1 MQKWMLIHQ
10 DKVETGDASLFTVWK
25 KNPAC
30 LLWVDI
36 EGSAD
41 DADQKLLAEML
52 ELPDAEVKVALR
64 DRHPPSFSG
73 EQDFL
78 FLLLKPLDSESKTLD
93 FDTQQMAIFGG
104 SNFVVTRHNKNSTY
118 LDTLWSMVVEGKR
131 RIQSPY
137 QMFALLSQRMVNRY
151 GRVLLD
157 LEERLDSLEDELM
170 QDLNETHMQE
180 LVGYNTALRKMRRI
194 LKYHVTV
201 TDQLT
206 HYAERF
212 KVDDWVDEYQDISSQ
227 AERFNSLAELYQNVI
242 NDLIDGYIS
251 LNAHHLNQVMKVLTV
266 VTVVFLPLSLLVGIY
281 GMNFEYMPELKAQNG
296 YFILISVMIGIAS
309 TLALIFR
316 RLKWL

>member
-1 MQKWMLIHQ
+1 MQKWMLIHE
-10 DKVETGDASLFTVWK
+10 DKVETGDASLFPVWK

-30 LLWVDI
+30 LLWVNI
-36 EGSAD
+36 EGPAD
-41 DADQKLLAEML
+41 SADQKLLVEML
-52 ELPDAEVKVALR
+52 ELPEAEVKVALR

-78 FLLLKPLDSESKTLD
+78 FLLLKPLDSDSKTLD
-93 FDTQQMAIFGG
+93 FNTQQMAIFGG
-104 SNFVVTRHNKNSTY
+104 ANFVITRHNKNSTY
-118 LDTLWSMVVEGKR
+118 LDSLWSSEVEGKR
-131 RIQSPY
+131 IIKSSY
-137 QMFALLSQRMVNRY
+137 QMFALLSQRMVDRY

-170 QDLNETHMQE
+170 QNLDETHMQE

-201 TDQLT
+201 TDQLR
-206 HYAERF
+206 HYGERYGL
-212 KVDDWVDEYQDISSQ
+212 KDWTDEYEDINAQ

-266 VTVVFLPLSLLVGIY
+266 VTVVFLPLSLLVGVY
-281 GMNFEYMPELKAQNG
+281 GMNFEYMPELKVQNG
-296 YFILISVMIGIAS
+296 YYILISVMIGIAS
-309 TLALIFR
+309 ALALIFR

>member
-10 DKVETGDASLFTVWK
+10 DEVETGDASLFSLWK
-25 KNPAC
+25 KNPAS
-30 LLWVDI
+30 LLWVNI
-36 EGSAD
+36 EGPAD
-41 DADQKLLAEML
+41 DADHKLLAEML
-52 ELPDAEVKVALR
+52 QLPDAEVKVALR

-73 EQDFL
+73 EQGFL
-78 FLLLKPLDSESKTLD
+78 FLLLKPLDSESKSLD
-93 FDTQQMAIFGG
+93 FNTQQMAIFGG
-104 SNFVVTRHNKNSTY
+104 SNFIITRHNKSSSY
-118 LDTLWSMVVEGKR
+118 LDALWSKVVNKKR
-131 RIQSPY
+131 AITSPY
-137 QMFALLSQRMVNRY
+137 QIFALLAQRMVDRY

-157 LEERLDSLEDELM
+157 LEERLDGLEDELM
-170 QDLNETHMQE
+170 QDLDETHMQE

-194 LKYHVTV
+194 LKYHVSV

-206 HYAERF
+206 HHAERYNLEE
-212 KVDDWVDEYQDISSQ
+212 WIDEFQDISAQ

-266 VTVVFLPLSLLVGIY
+266 VTVVFLPLSLLVGVY

-296 YFILISVMIGIAS
+296 YYILIAVMIGIAS